1 MGAERPYDAGLQ
13 EAIPSRLALFKFLAK
28 STDGVQNT
36 FLSHRILLSG
46 GTGGM
51 PIVLLLLG
59 VVTTAAGLVLVGSGL
74 SPRDGTFQTEVLT
87 PGTIAAVGGLLLIAF
102 GLAVREMRRIERSFA
117 VRSASR
123 TPRVD
128 DAAAVAAFSA
138 ATSAPSLPET
148 KLEPPPLPA
157 AAPAPESQADEA
169 VIERLRA
176 KIPTIPRIENG
187 RLAESADL
195 SHALRETAGLDENV
209 AEVKGVAAVARA
221 ANGAASPVR
230 SMPRMDLKPRLATA
244 APDKAKVSV
253 FNTFWPAAS
262 RGDNGGA
269 QGQAAPSAPQ
279 QEARSAP
286 EHAQPAV
293 APAATHAAAPVSVL
307 KSGVVEGMAYTLYS
321 DGSIE
326 AQLPQGTLR
335 FGSISALRNH
345 IENTP

>member
-1 MGAERPYDAGLQ
+1 
-13 EAIPSRLALFKFLAK
+13 
-28 STDGVQNT
+28 
-36 FLSHRILLSG
+36 
-46 GTGGM
+46 M

-59 VVTTAAGLVLVGSGL
+59 VFTTAAGLVLVGSGL

-128 DAAAVAAFSA
+128 DAAAVAASSA
-138 ATSAPSLPET
+138 AMSAPSLPET

-262 RGDNGGA
+262 RGDKGGA
-269 QGQAAPSAPQ
+269 QAAASAPQ

>member
-1 MGAERPYDAGLQ
+1 
-13 EAIPSRLALFKFLAK
+13 
-28 STDGVQNT
+28 
-36 FLSHRILLSG
+36 
-46 GTGGM
+46 M

-138 ATSAPSLPET
+138 AMSAPSLPET

-157 AAPAPESQADEA
+157 AAAAPESQADEA

-187 RLAESADL
+187 RLAELADL

-244 APDKAKVSV
+244 APDKAKASV
-253 FNTFWPAAS
+253 FNTFWPAAP
-262 RGDNGGA
+262 RGDKGGA
-269 QGQAAPSAPQ
+269 QGQAAASAPQ

-293 APAATHAAAPVSVL
+293 APAATHTRQRQYPSSNQVS
-307 KSGVVEGMAYTLYS
+307 SRGWPTR
-321 DGSIE
+321 SIPTDRLRRNSRRAHCAS
-326 AQLPQGTLR
+326 AQLAR
-335 FGSISALRNH
+335 FATTSRTRPNDLAPSTDFA
-345 IENTP
+345 T